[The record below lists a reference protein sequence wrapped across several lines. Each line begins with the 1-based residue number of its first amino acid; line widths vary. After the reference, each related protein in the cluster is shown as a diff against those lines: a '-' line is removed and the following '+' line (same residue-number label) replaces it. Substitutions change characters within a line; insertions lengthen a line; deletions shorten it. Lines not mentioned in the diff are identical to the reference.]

1 MDRRTEGIPQP
12 ATPVLKELKSLEDW
26 ELIGRELTKG
36 FYLKSFS
43 YAIGFIDDIAKTANR
58 LQHHPDILLSEFST
72 VRLFIKT
79 NEFGTVTMKDVKFAR
94 SVEELWKRKW
104 KKREKTAW

>member
-1 MDRRTEGIPQP
+1 MNHRIEGMPEP
-12 ATPVLKELKSLEDW
+12 APSVLNELKSLEDW
-26 ELIGRELTKG
+26 ELVGRELTKG

-43 YAIGFIDDIAKTANR
+43 DAIGFINDIAKTADS

-79 NEFGTVTMKDVKFAR
+79 NEFGTITMKDIEFAR
-94 SVEELWKRKW
+94 RAEGLWKRKW